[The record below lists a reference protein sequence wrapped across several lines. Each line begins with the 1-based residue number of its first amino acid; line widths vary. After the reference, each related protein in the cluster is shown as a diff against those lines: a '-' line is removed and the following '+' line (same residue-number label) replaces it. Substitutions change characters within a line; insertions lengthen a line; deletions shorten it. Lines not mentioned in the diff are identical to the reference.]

1 MIAEKRRLF
10 LFFYNLMVVSHV
22 GKPESLQLLIS
33 EPCTW

>member
-1 MIAEKRRLF
+1 MIAGQGKLF
-10 LFFYNLMVVSHV
+10 LFCNNLMVVSHV